1 MMQWNRWMAA
11 ASSALVAMALAT
23 GCATSSSDRPDPDMT
38 AARAKFYEG
47 FSGYHREI
55 KTTSPEAQKWFDQGL
70 QLLYGFNHDEAI
82 RSFRK
87 AGELDPNCA
96 MAWWGVGYAYGMHI
110 NNPVMTDE
118 QSRLA
123 WLATQEA
130 VKRKANATPV
140 ERTLIEA
147 LARRYEWPAPAD
159 RSALNEAYAAGME
172 RAWKNFPL
180 DADVGALYAES
191 MMNLQPWDLWTND
204 GRPKGRTLEIVSV
217 LEQTLHRHPRHP
229 GANHFYIH
237 TVEASPN
244 PGRATPSADRLV
256 DMVPGSGHLVH
267 MPAHIYVRTGRY
279 ADAVDANERAIAADE
294 AYFKIAPKPRFYVL
308 YYVHNIHFLAYAAM
322 MEGRYETAMTAARK
336 IETNVPEDFVREY
349 VTLADGL
356 MPTPLHVMI
365 RFGKWEDI
373 LNEPEPPSYRLLS
386 RAIRHYARCVAYSAT
401 GRTDE
406 AEAEMQ
412 AFDALAAQIGDEWY
426 VGNNPASVILP
437 LARQMML
444 GEMRFRQGQREEA
457 FAALRQGVAME
468 DELVY
473 DEPPGWMQPVRHALG
488 ALLMADGRS
497 AEAEAVYRA
506 DLEHHRNNGWSLLGL
521 ENALAAQGKST
532 EAAEA
537 AKQRELAWARA
548 DVEPTSS
555 CYCQP

>member
-1 MMQWNRWMAA
+1 MNLKNRR
-11 ASSALVAMALAT
+11 LAT
-23 GCATSSSDRPDPDMT
+23 IGAVLAAVSLFSGCAEQSTRNPDTEMT

-47 FSGYHREI
+47 FSGYHRDI
-55 KTTSPEAQKWFDQGL
+55 TTTSPEAQHWFDQGL

-87 AGELDPNCA
+87 AAEVDPRCA
-96 MAWWGVGYAYGMHI
+96 MAWWGVGYAYGLHI

-118 QSRLA
+118 QSHLA
-123 WLATQEA
+123 WMATQEA
-130 VKRKANATPV
+130 VKRRANGSPV
-140 ERTLIEA
+140 ERTLIDA
-147 LARRYEWPAPAD
+147 LAQRYTWPAPANRRPLD
-159 RSALNEAYAAGME
+159 EAYAAAME
-172 RAWKNFPL
+172 QAWRNFPR

-191 MMNLQPWDLWTND
+191 LMNLQPWDLWTHD
-204 GRPKGRTLEIVSV
+204 GQPKGRTPEIVEV
-217 LEQTLHRHPRHP
+217 LEWAMRMNPRHP

-244 PGRATPSADRLV
+244 PDRALVSAQRLV
-256 DMVPGSGHLVH
+256 NLVPGSGHLVH
-267 MPAHIYVRTGRY
+267 MPSHIYVRTGRY
-279 ADAVDANERAIAADE
+279 AEAADANERAAAADE
-294 AYFKIAPKPRFYVL
+294 AYFAIAPRPRFYVL
-308 YYVHNIHFLAYAAM
+308 YYVHNIHFLAFAAM
-322 MEGRYETAMTAARK
+322 MEGRYETAMQAARK
-336 IETNVPEDFVREY
+336 IEQNVPEDFVREY

-373 LNEPEPPSYRLLS
+373 LSEPEPPAYRLMS

-401 GRTDE
+401 DRTPE
-406 AEAEMQ
+406 AEAELA
-412 AFDALAAQIGDEWY
+412 AFDAVAAQITDDWY
-426 VGNNPASVILP
+426 VGNNPSNVILP

-468 DELVY
+468 DALVY

-488 ALLMADGRS
+488 ALLMADGRY
-497 AEAEAVYRA
+497 AEAEEVYRA
-506 DLEHHRNNGWSLLGL
+506 DLQHHRRNGWSLLGL
-521 ENALAAQGKST
+521 EKALAAQGRSE
-532 EAAEA
+532 EAAHA
-537 AKQRELAWARA
+537 AAQRETAWARA